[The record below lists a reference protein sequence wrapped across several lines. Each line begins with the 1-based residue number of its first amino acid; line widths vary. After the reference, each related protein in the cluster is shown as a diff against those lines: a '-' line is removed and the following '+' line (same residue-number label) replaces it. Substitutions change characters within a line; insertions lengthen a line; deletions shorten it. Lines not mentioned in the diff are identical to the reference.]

1 VCAVLPNPYSGDKPL
16 RVRWRRPSR
25 AVGCWKREAWD
36 AFGVADAEQVGV
48 GRGRWLS
55 GCACGLG
62 RGARGGAT
70 RSGWCDAGQMV
81 FNMNVGGGQ
90 SIFAQ
95 SSSRV
100 NELDAELRDKH
111 TGKPAEDIKPLALL
125 ALRRIGV
132 SLSDA
137 ELVAYAD
144 AVSRGEKFQF
154 HFS

>member
-1 VCAVLPNPYSGDKPL
+1 
-16 RVRWRRPSR
+16 
-25 AVGCWKREAWD
+25 
-36 AFGVADAEQVGV
+36 
-48 GRGRWLS
+48 
-55 GCACGLG
+55 
-62 RGARGGAT
+62 
-70 RSGWCDAGQMV
+70 M

-100 NELDAELRDKH
+100 TQLDAELRDKH
-111 TGKPAEDIKPLALL
+111 TGKPAADIKPLAIL

-137 ELVAYAD
+137 ELIAYSD

-154 HFS
+154 HLS

>member
-1 VCAVLPNPYSGDKPL
+1 V
-16 RVRWRRPSR
+16 
-25 AVGCWKREAWD
+25 
-36 AFGVADAEQVGV
+36 
-48 GRGRWLS
+48 
-55 GCACGLG
+55 
-62 RGARGGAT
+62 
-70 RSGWCDAGQMV
+70 V

-100 NELDAELRDKH
+100 DEVDAELREKH
-111 TGKPAEDIKPLALL
+111 TGKPAEDIKHLALL

-144 AVSRGEKFQF
+144 AVSRGEKFRF
-154 HFS
+154 HVS

>member
-1 VCAVLPNPYSGDKPL
+1 V
-16 RVRWRRPSR
+16 
-25 AVGCWKREAWD
+25 
-36 AFGVADAEQVGV
+36 
-48 GRGRWLS
+48 
-55 GCACGLG
+55 
-62 RGARGGAT
+62 
-70 RSGWCDAGQMV
+70 V

-100 NELDAELRDKH
+100 SELDAELRDKH

-144 AVSRGEKFQF
+144 AVSRGEKFKF

>member
-1 VCAVLPNPYSGDKPL
+1 L
-16 RVRWRRPSR
+16 
-25 AVGCWKREAWD
+25 VGGFR
-36 AFGVADAEQVGV
+36 ADAI
-48 GRGRWLS
+48 S
-55 GCACGLG
+55 
-62 RGARGGAT
+62 ARP
-70 RSGWCDAGQMV
+70 CDAGEMV

-100 NELDAELRDKH
+100 HEVDAELRDKH
-111 TGKPAEDIKPLALL
+111 TGKPAEDIKPRALL

-144 AVSRGEKFQF
+144 AVSRGQKFRF
-154 HFS
+154 PSS

>member
-1 VCAVLPNPYSGDKPL
+1 
-16 RVRWRRPSR
+16 
-25 AVGCWKREAWD
+25 
-36 AFGVADAEQVGV
+36 
-48 GRGRWLS
+48 
-55 GCACGLG
+55 
-62 RGARGGAT
+62 
-70 RSGWCDAGQMV
+70 MV

-95 SSSRV
+95 SATRLA
-100 NELDAELRDKH
+100 ELDAELRERH
-111 TGKPAEDIKPLALL
+111 TGKPAQDIKPLVLL

-154 HFS
+154 RVS

>member
-1 VCAVLPNPYSGDKPL
+1 
-16 RVRWRRPSR
+16 
-25 AVGCWKREAWD
+25 
-36 AFGVADAEQVGV
+36 
-48 GRGRWLS
+48 
-55 GCACGLG
+55 
-62 RGARGGAT
+62 
-70 RSGWCDAGQMV
+70 MV

-95 SSSRV
+95 SSSRL
-100 NELDAELRDKH
+100 NELDAELREKH

-154 HFS
+154 HGS

>member
-1 VCAVLPNPYSGDKPL
+1 MP
-16 RVRWRRPSR
+16 VRRIGAR
-25 AVGCWKREAWD
+25 ALMSC
-36 AFGVADAEQVGV
+36 DAE
-48 GRGRWLS
+48 R
-55 GCACGLG
+55 
-62 RGARGGAT
+62 
-70 RSGWCDAGQMV
+70 MV

-100 NELDAELRDKH
+100 NELDAELREKH
-111 TGKPAEDIKPLALL
+111 TGKPAEDIKPIALL

-144 AVSRGEKFQF
+144 AVSRGEKFRF
-154 HFS
+154 HLSCPHDPPNRPPSSSRSAT

>member
-1 VCAVLPNPYSGDKPL
+1 MKWPSLECRPNGSRSAVSEQDLTARL
-16 RVRWRRPSR
+16 RAMLDS
-25 AVGCWKREAWD
+25 
-36 AFGVADAEQVGV
+36 
-48 GRGRWLS
+48 
-55 GCACGLG
+55 
-62 RGARGGAT
+62 
-70 RSGWCDAGQMV
+70 MV

-95 SSSRV
+95 ASSRV

-111 TGKPAEDIKPLALL
+111 TGKPADDIKPLAIL

-144 AVSRGEKFQF
+144 AVSRGEKFEF
-154 HFS
+154 HLS

>member
-1 VCAVLPNPYSGDKPL
+1 V
-16 RVRWRRPSR
+16 
-25 AVGCWKREAWD
+25 
-36 AFGVADAEQVGV
+36 
-48 GRGRWLS
+48 
-55 GCACGLG
+55 
-62 RGARGGAT
+62 
-70 RSGWCDAGQMV
+70 V
-81 FNMNVGGGQ
+81 FNMNLGGGQ

-95 SSSRV
+95 SASRL

-144 AVSRGEKFQF
+144 AVSRGQKF
-154 HFS
+154 HFHLS